1 MNRTYRFYFITILAT
16 LVGISCV
23 VGVSV
28 GLWTVLDQAG
38 ASVLVVRGLLALLIV
53 IIISL
58 ILALIFAR
66 AIKNPVREL
75 AQAIDKLRLG
85 NFQIEPSIDNPQEL
99 CELAGNLRELGVFLE
114 ERDRQAEQKNR
125 QGSREQRREAL
136 SRFGK
141 GVAREVQKSLAG
153 VLGYIEIALR
163 QPGVEGQLKNYLTLI
178 DQEAREGREALER
191 VLRYVRK
198 EDFPTELVDLNT
210 LLLETSRSFM
220 DTLEKD
226 KIQVQLN
233 LAQDLPRIMGD
244 AGQIRYVLTSLIE
257 NARESMLPAGGS
269 LELSATVNQDQQ
281 VVIMVKDSGI
291 GIPQEDHSR
300 VFTPFFTSKG
310 NQKGAGLSLAI
321 AERIVDQHGGRL
333 DFWSTPEQGSVFFV
347 NFPPGQG

>member
-1 MNRTYRFYFITILAT
+1 M
-16 LVGISCV
+16 
-23 VGVSV
+23 
-28 GLWTVLDQAG
+28 
-38 ASVLVVRGLLALLIV
+38 
-53 IIISL
+53 
-58 ILALIFAR
+58 
-66 AIKNPVREL
+66 P
-75 AQAIDKLRLG
+75 
-85 NFQIEPSIDNPQEL
+85 
-99 CELAGNLRELGVFLE
+99 
-114 ERDRQAEQKNR
+114 
-125 QGSREQRREAL
+125 
-136 SRFGK
+136 
-141 GVAREVQKSLAG
+141 
-153 VLGYIEIALR
+153 GYILEKLGKAKSEMEMKMADVR
-163 QPGVEGQLKNYLTLI
+163 K
-178 DQEAREGREALER
+178 ALER

-198 EDFPTELVDLNT
+198 EDFPTESVDLNT

-220 DTLEKD
+220 DPLERD

-321 AERIVDQHGGRL
+321 AERIIDQHGGRL
-333 DFWSTPEQGSVFFV
+333 DFWSTPEQGSVFFI
-347 NFPPGQG
+347 NLPPSQG